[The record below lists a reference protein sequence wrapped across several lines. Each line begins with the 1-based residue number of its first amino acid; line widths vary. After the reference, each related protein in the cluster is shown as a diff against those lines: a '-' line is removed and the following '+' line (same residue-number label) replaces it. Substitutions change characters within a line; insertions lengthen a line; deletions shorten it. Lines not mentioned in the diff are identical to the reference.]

1 MRVIMDVGMIMP
13 WSTKRDMRRGAY
25 HARFLIDGKEYQ
37 AQGRTLESA
46 VRKAV
51 KVAASALHVK
61 LREG

>member
-1 MRVIMDVGMIMP
+1 MRVIMDVGMIP
-13 WSTKRDMRRGAY
+13 AWETKRDMRRGAY

-37 AQGRTLESA
+37 SQGRTLESA

-51 KVAASALHVK
+51 NVASSALHAK